1 MADMMR
7 QIWIDEFGGTEAL
20 RMRETAAPQAGPGQV
35 RVRVRAASLNPV
47 DWKIFG
53 GGAASVGTGFAPPMG
68 VGNDIAGTIDQVG
81 AGVTGFTVGDRVFG
95 SARVKALQDFTV
107 LDVPAVKLARIP
119 DGLDDPE
126 AACLVVAGRTAW
138 DGVESLGVTA
148 GETLLVH
155 GAAGGVGQYAVQLA
169 VRKGVRVI
177 GTASPHNHDL
187 LRELGAEP
195 VDYRGDLAA
204 KLVQLAPLHAAFDAA
219 DGSGVLAA
227 TANGVDIERCI
238 TVGAKG
244 TGGAR
249 GVATDLETHGA
260 LDELA
265 ALAVRGELRTRI
277 LGRYSLNDAAEA
289 YHEQMT
295 GSVAGKLIV
304 QL

>member
-1 MADMMR
+1 MR
-7 QIWIDEFGGTEAL
+7 QIWHEEFGGPEVL
-20 RMRETAAPQAGPGQV
+20 RMRETAAPQASPGQV

-53 GGAASVGTGFAPPMG
+53 GTAAATARGLTPPLG

-81 AGVTGFTVGDRVFG
+81 EGVTGHAVGDRVFG
-95 SARVKALQDFTV
+95 SARTKALQEFTV
-107 LDVPAVKLARIP
+107 LDVPHVKLALIP
-119 DGLDDPE
+119 DGLDDAE

-138 DGVESLGVTA
+138 DGVESLGVIE

-169 VRKGVRVI
+169 SRKGVHVI
-177 GTASPHNHDL
+177 GTASPKNHEL
-187 LRELGAEP
+187 LRELGADP

-204 KLVQLAPLHAAFDAA
+204 TLAAHPKIDAVFDAA
-219 DGSGVLAA
+219 DGNGVLAGLELGA
-227 TANGVDIERCI
+227 PLERCI
-238 TVGAKG
+238 SVGTKG
-244 TGGAR
+244 SGGAR
-249 GVATDLETHGA
+249 GVATDLETTGA

-277 LGRYSLNDAAEA
+277 LGRYTLSDAAEA
-289 YHEQMT
+289 YEAQRS
-295 GSVAGKLIV
+295 GSVAGKLVI

>member
-1 MADMMR
+1 MMR
-7 QIWIDEFGGTEAL
+7 QIWLDEFGGPERL
-20 RMRETAAPQAGPGQV
+20 RMREAEAPTAGPGQV

-47 DWKIFG
+47 DWKIFTG
-53 GGAASVGTGFAPPMG
+53 KAASVRGFTPPMG

-81 AGVTGFTVGDRVFG
+81 PGVTGHRVGDRVFG

-119 DGLDDPE
+119 DGLDDPD

-138 DGVESLGVTA
+138 DGVESLGVSA

-169 VRKGVRVI
+169 VRKGARVI
-177 GTASPHNHDL
+177 GTASPRNHDL

-195 VDYRGDLAA
+195 LDYRGDLAA
-204 KLVQLAPLHAAFDAA
+204 KLADAAPLHAAFDAA

-227 TANGVDIERCI
+227 TANGVDVERCI

-249 GVATDLETHGA
+249 GVAADLETNGA

-265 ALAVRGELRTRI
+265 QLAVRGELHTRI

-289 YHEQMT
+289 YQEQMT